1 MTASTENTPA
11 FVDLHSHLVPA
22 VDDGSASIE
31 ESRACLAALHG
42 EGVRTLV
49 TTPHLLV
56 PHLGDDAALD
66 RELARHRRAFDAL
79 AAALE
84 GEAGLPGLGLGQ
96 EIWAPD
102 AGSMR
107 RVATRDGIGLAG
119 SSAILVEFGF
129 DLSGTHTDVIEAS
142 LAAGRRIVIAHPER
156 YRYVDGDEPLDVMR
170 RWRDLGA
177 LLQVNAGS
185 FSGHYRSSSPG
196 SRELAWDMAAA
207 GLVDLIATDHH
218 GIRRVGVSPG
228 EAYEVLR
235 ARGEGALARRAMEE
249 VPAALL
255 RGSAA
260 VEPDEAVRTPL
271 EDEQSR

>member
-1 MTASTENTPA
+1 M
-11 FVDLHSHLVPA
+11 
-22 VDDGSASIE
+22 
-31 ESRACLAALHG
+31 
-42 EGVRTLV
+42 
-49 TTPHLLV
+49 
-56 PHLGDDAALD
+56 
-66 RELARHRRAFDAL
+66 
-79 AAALE
+79 
-84 GEAGLPGLGLGQ
+84 
-96 EIWAPD
+96 
-102 AGSMR
+102 
-107 RVATRDGIGLAG
+107 
-119 SSAILVEFGF
+119 EFGF

-142 LAAGRRIVIAHPER
+142 IAAGRRIVIAHPER

-196 SRELAWDMAAA
+196 SRELAWDMVAA

-255 RGSAA
+255 RDGAA

-271 EDEQSR
+271 EDE